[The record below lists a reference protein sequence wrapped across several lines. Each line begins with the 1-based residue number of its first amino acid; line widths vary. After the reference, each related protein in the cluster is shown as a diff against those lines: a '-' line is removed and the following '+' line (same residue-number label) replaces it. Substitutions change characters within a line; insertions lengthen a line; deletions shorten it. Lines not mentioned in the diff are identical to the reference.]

1 MNHALGNIGQT
12 VSFHPS
18 SEQGPSNQIDSLSE
32 LARDIRLGVVDTL
45 VILGANPAYDAPAD
59 LDFAGA
65 LSGDAIKLRIHLGL
79 HDDETAQLCHWHIP
93 EAHFLEAWSDL
104 RALDGTV
111 TIQQPMIAPLYQG
124 KSAHDVLAVF
134 LGEPNRS
141 GLEIVRDHWKKQ
153 SLPGDFDSVW
163 QQALRDGFLPGTAT
177 TAKPVTP
184 KLQEISASAPR

>member
-32 LARDIRLGVVDTL
+32 LARDIRLGLVDTL

-59 LDFAGA
+59 LDFAGV
-65 LSGDAIKLRIHLGL
+65 LRSNAIKLRIHLGL

-104 RALDGTV
+104 RTLRRDL

-134 LGEPNRS
+134 LGESNRT
-141 GLEIVRDHWKKQ
+141 GLEILPR
-153 SLPGDFDSVW
+153 SLEE
-163 QQALRDGFLPGTAT
+163 TI
-177 TAKPVTP
+177 TP
-184 KLQEISASAPR
+184 W

>member
-1 MNHALGNIGQT
+1 
-12 VSFHPS
+12 
-18 SEQGPSNQIDSLSE
+18 
-32 LARDIRLGVVDTL
+32 VDTL
-45 VILGANPAYDAPAD
+45 LILGANPAYDAPAD

-65 LSGDAIKLRIHLGL
+65 LSGGAIKLRIHLGL

-141 GLEIVRDHWKKQ
+141 GLEIVRDHWKRQ
-153 SLPGDFDSVW
+153 PLPGDFDSVW

-177 TAKPVTP
+177 TPKPVTP
-184 KLQEISASAPR
+184 KLQEISASARVEPAVDSGGLELVFRPDPTIWDGRYANNAWLQELPKPLSG